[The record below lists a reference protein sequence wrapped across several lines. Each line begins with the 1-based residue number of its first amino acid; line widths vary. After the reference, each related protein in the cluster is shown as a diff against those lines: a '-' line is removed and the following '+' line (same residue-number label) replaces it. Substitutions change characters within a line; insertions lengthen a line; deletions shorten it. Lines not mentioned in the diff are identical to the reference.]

1 MHPAITFLWL
11 GFLVA
16 EQAWLT
22 ALAALNLRHVRR
34 HATEIPPAF
43 AGTVDPGTRARSV
56 AYTLER
62 GRFGVLASLVSAGLV
77 AAAVSTGFLGLL
89 DDACARLPLGPYLR
103 GAAFVLAVSICSWLA
118 NLPFS
123 LYATFS
129 IEARFGFNRTT
140 PKTFALDTLKGLAL
154 SLLIGVPVLL
164 GLFWFMDRA
173 GALWWVWAFLALTA
187 FELVMNLLYP
197 LVIAPLFNRFT
208 PLAEGTLRDRI
219 LDLARRLAFRTKG
232 IFVMDASRR
241 SRHGNAYFTGL
252 GPVKRVVLFDT
263 LVGTMNEEEIL
274 AVLAHEIGHERRHH
288 VRKSLAVSIALGL
301 AGFWVLSLLVPWT
314 PLYEAFGFGRA
325 SSHAILVMLSI
336 AAGPFTFPFRPLF
349 SLLVT
354 PARVRGGPVRGGR
367 HGRGAGHD
375 LGAPAP
381 LEGQPDEPHAPPV
394 VQLLPLFSP
403 DHRGACGRPRGVRED
418 EERER
423 QRAGEP
429 GERVADQAV
438 ERPHAPGRHVG
449 DHQPVRRS

>member
-1 MHPAITFLWL
+1 VSPRAIYFLWL
-11 GFLVA
+11 GFFVA
-16 EQAWLT
+16 EQVWLT
-22 ALAALNLRHVRR
+22 ALAVLNLRHARR

-43 AGTVDPGTRARSV
+43 AAAVDPGTRARSV

-62 GRFGVLASLVSAGLV
+62 GRFGVFASLVSAGLV
-77 AAAVSTGFLGLL
+77 AAAVSSGFLGML

-103 GAAFVLAVSICSWLA
+103 GVAFVLAVSVCSWLA

-140 PKTFALDTLKGLAL
+140 PRTFALDTLKSLAV

-187 FELVMNLLYP
+187 FELVVNLLYP

-219 LDLARRLAFRTKG
+219 LELARRLAFRTKG

-263 LVGTMNEEEIL
+263 LVDTMSEGEIL

-288 VRKSLAVSIALGL
+288 VRKSLALSIALGA
-301 AGFWVLSLLVPWT
+301 AGFWLLSLLVPWT

-325 SSHAILVMLSI
+325 SNHAILVVLSV

-349 SLLVT
+349 SLLSRRHEYEADRFAVDGTGGAEGMIGALLRLSKDNLTNLT
-354 PARVRGGPVRGGR
+354 PHPWYSFYHYSHPTTA
-367 HGRGAGHD
+367 
-375 LGAPAP
+375 
-381 LEGQPDEPHAPPV
+381 
-394 VQLLPLFSP
+394 
-403 DHRGACGRPRGVRED
+403 
-418 EERER
+418 
-423 QRAGEP
+423 
-429 GERVADQAV
+429 ERVAALEAYAAMKSASASAAASQANASPT
-438 ERPHAPGRHVG
+438 RP
-449 DHQPVRRS
+449 

>member
-1 MHPAITFLWL
+1 MTPRAIFFLWL
-11 GFLVA
+11 GLLVA
-16 EQAWLT
+16 EQAL
-22 ALAALNLRHVRR
+22 LAALAVLNQRHVRR

-140 PKTFALDTLKGLAL
+140 PRTFALDTLKGLAV
-154 SLLIGVPVLL
+154 SLAIGVPILL
-164 GLFWFMDRA
+164 GLFWLIDRA

-208 PLAEGTLRDRI
+208 PLPEGRLRDRI
-219 LDLARRLAFRTKG
+219 LELARRLAFRTRG

-263 LVGTMNEEEIL
+263 LVATMDEEEIL

-288 VRKSLAVSIALGL
+288 VRKTLALSIALGL

-314 PLYEAFGFGRA
+314 PLYGAFGFGRA
-325 SSHAILVMLSI
+325 GSHAILVVLSL
-336 AAGPFTFPFRPLF
+336 AAGPFTFAFRPLASF
-349 SLLVT
+349 WS
-354 PARVRGGPVRGGR
+354 RR
-367 HGRGAGHD
+367 H
-375 LGAPAP
+375 
-381 LEGQPDEPHAPPV
+381 
-394 VQLLPLFSP
+394 
-403 DHRGACGRPRGVRED
+403 ED
-418 EERER
+418 EADRFAVDATGGAQGMVGALLR
-423 QRAGEP
+423 LSKDNLTNLTPHPWYSFYHYSHPTVA
-429 GERVADQAV
+429 ERVAALEAYARTKSARASAQASQANASPT
-438 ERPHAPGRHVG
+438 RP
-449 DHQPVRRS
+449 

>member
-1 MHPAITFLWL
+1 VSPRAIFVLWL
-11 GFLVA
+11 ALLAA
-16 EQAWLT
+16 EQAWL
-22 ALAALNLRHVRR
+22 ALLAILNLRHVRR

-43 AGTVDPGTRARSV
+43 AGTVDPGTRARSA

-62 GRFGVLASLVSAGLV
+62 GRFGALASLVSAGLV
-77 AAAVSTGFLGLL
+77 VAAVSTGFLGLL

-129 IEARFGFNRTT
+129 IEARYGFNRTT
-140 PKTFALDTLKGLAL
+140 PKTFALDTLKSLAV

-187 FELVMNLLYP
+187 FELVVNLLYP

-208 PLAEGTLRDRI
+208 PLAEGSLRERI
-219 LDLARRLAFRTKG
+219 LELARRLGFRTKG

-263 LVGTMNEEEIL
+263 LVATMSEEEIL

-288 VRKSLAVSIALGL
+288 VRKALALSIALGF
-301 AGFWVLSLLVPWT
+301 AGFWLLSLLVPWA
-314 PLYEAFGFGRA
+314 PLYEAFGFVRA
-325 SSHAILVMLSI
+325 GSHAILVVLSI
-336 AAGPFTFPFRPLF
+336 AAGPFTFPFQPLS
-349 SLLVT
+349 SLWSRRHEYEADRFAVDGTGGAQGMISALLRLSKDNLTNLT
-354 PARVRGGPVRGGR
+354 PHPWYSFYHYSHPTTA
-367 HGRGAGHD
+367 
-375 LGAPAP
+375 
-381 LEGQPDEPHAPPV
+381 
-394 VQLLPLFSP
+394 
-403 DHRGACGRPRGVRED
+403 
-418 EERER
+418 
-423 QRAGEP
+423 
-429 GERVADQAV
+429 ERVAALEAYARTKSASASAQASQANAS
-438 ERPHAPGRHVG
+438 PTTP
-449 DHQPVRRS
+449 

>member
-1 MHPAITFLWL
+1 VSPRAITFLWL
-11 GFLVA
+11 GFFVA

-22 ALAALNLRHVRR
+22 ALAILNLRHVRR

-62 GRFGVLASLVSAGLV
+62 GKFGVLASLVSASLV

-89 DDACARLPLGPYLR
+89 DDACARLPLGPSLS
-103 GAAFVLAVSICSWLA
+103 GAAFVLAASIGSWLA

-154 SLLIGVPVLL
+154 SLLIGLPVLL

-208 PLAEGTLRDRI
+208 PLAEGALRDRI
-219 LDLARRLAFRTKG
+219 LDLSRRLAFRTKG

-263 LVGTMNEEEIL
+263 LVGTMSEEEIL

-288 VRKSLAVSIALGL
+288 VRKSLALSIALGL

-325 SSHAILVMLSI
+325 SSHAILVVLSI
-336 AAGPFTFPFRPLF
+336 AAGPFTFPFRPLG
-349 SLLVT
+349 SLWSRRHEYEADRFAVDGTGGAQGMISALLRLSKDNLTNLT
-354 PARVRGGPVRGGR
+354 PHPWYSFYHYSHPTTA
-367 HGRGAGHD
+367 
-375 LGAPAP
+375 
-381 LEGQPDEPHAPPV
+381 
-394 VQLLPLFSP
+394 
-403 DHRGACGRPRGVRED
+403 
-418 EERER
+418 
-423 QRAGEP
+423 
-429 GERVADQAV
+429 ERVAALGAYAAMKSASSSAPASQANTSPT
-438 ERPHAPGRHVG
+438 RP
-449 DHQPVRRS
+449 